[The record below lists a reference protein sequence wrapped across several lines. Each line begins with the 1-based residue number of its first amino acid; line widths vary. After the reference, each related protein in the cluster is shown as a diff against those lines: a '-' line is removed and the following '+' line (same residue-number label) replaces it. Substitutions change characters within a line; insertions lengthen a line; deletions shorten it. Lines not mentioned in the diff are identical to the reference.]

1 MKYLGPYDRFPPPET
16 ATAEGLVAYGAD
28 LDPDR
33 VITAYREGIFPWYEE
48 GQPILWWSPDPRMVL
63 FPNKLKISKSMRQI
77 LKKELF
83 NVTFNQRFW
92 EVMKNCANARRKGQ
106 KGTWITS
113 EIQKAYLELHHRGEE
128 ISVEVWQGE
137 RLVGGLYGVHLRD
150 KKIFCGES
158 MFSRMSNASKYG
170 FIKLVEELKT
180 MDIRLIDCQVYTEHL
195 ESLGAEEIS
204 RSHFLQYL
212 RQSQLQ

>member
-106 KGTWITS
+106 KGTWITA
-113 EIQKAYLELHHRGEE
+113 EIQKAYLELHQRGEA

-170 FIKLVEELKT
+170 FIKLLEELKT